1 MRAGPSLMAIQWT
14 GVQQTGSHYIH
25 LIRSSK
31 LERYITQ
38 VRGRFNPRVSKE
50 TCQLFPSDVTPW
62 HTNVSDG
69 YEYFRFSFY
78 MKTLFVFF
86 FFGGE
91 VGYITKSSELSGILG
106 IILVLNT
113 RMGVNRIYLPWGES
127 SWDTHDVCNAVSRG
141 RRRDGKGLRALWK
154 KRTG

>member
-14 GVQQTGSHYIH
+14 GVQQTGSYYIH

-38 VRGRFNPRVSKE
+38 VRGRFNPRCQREPVSSFQVTWRHDIR
-50 TCQLFPSDVTPW
+50 TCQMVMNIFV
-62 HTNVSDG
+62 
-69 YEYFRFSFY
+69 FRFIWKPFLFSF
-78 MKTLFVFF
+78 FW
-86 FFGGE
+86 GE
-91 VGYITKSSELSGILG
+91 VGYISKSSVFSGILG
-106 IILVLNT
+106 IILVINT

-154 KRTG
+154 KRTR